1 MKFAS
6 RMQHLHASEI
16 RELLKLTEKPDI
28 ISFAGGLPD
37 PALFPAHELGEILR
51 EVARQDGAIALQ
63 YGTTAGYSPLREAI
77 ATRLA
82 QTAGI
87 RTDAGHVMI
96 TNGSQ
101 QGLDL
106 AGMLFLD
113 PGAPLLCESPTY
125 LAAINAFRAYQP
137 RFIPVPTDQEGMIPE
152 ALAEILSREPDIRM
166 AYVIPDFQNPTGTTW
181 SKHRRVR
188 FMEIMSQTRIPIVE
202 DNPYGELRYEGEQQQ
217 SLMSL
222 DTTDQVIGLGT
233 FSKILCPGLRIGWM
247 TAHPSL
253 IARFDLLKQ
262 GTDLHTSPLTQACVA
277 RYLEAYDINTHIQT
291 LRATYRERRD
301 AMIGAIARCF
311 GSEVQ
316 INRPQGGLF
325 LWMHLPEDMDA
336 RDLLRACLE
345 KKVAFVPGES
355 FYPLGGHRNT
365 LRLNFSNM
373 PTERIQEGILR
384 MADAYALIRPASGV
398 MMS

>member
-37 PALFPAHELGEILR
+37 PALFPARELGDILR
-51 EVARQDGAIALQ
+51 EVARKDGAIALQ
-63 YGTTAGYSPLREAI
+63 YGTTAGYTPLREVI
-77 ATRLA
+77 AARLA
-82 QTAGI
+82 QTVGI
-87 RTDAGHVMI
+87 RVDAGEVMI

-137 RFIPVPTDQEGMIPE
+137 RFVPVPTDKEGMIPE
-152 ALAEILSREPDIRM
+152 ALSEILSREPDIRM

-181 SKHRRVR
+181 SKRRRVR

-222 DTTDQVIGLGT
+222 DTNGQVIGLGT

-277 RYLEAYDINTHIQT
+277 RYLETYDINTHIQT
-291 LRATYRERRD
+291 LRTTYRERRD
-301 AMIGAIARCF
+301 AMIGAIARNF

-316 INRPQGGLF
+316 TNHPQGGLF

-373 PTERIQEGILR
+373 PTERIREGILR
-384 MADAYALIRPASGV
+384 MADAYALVRPTCGV

>member
-1 MKFAS
+1 MKFAT
-6 RMQHLHASEI
+6 RMEHLHASEI
-16 RELLKLTEKPDI
+16 RELLKLTENPDI

-37 PALFPAHELGEILR
+37 PDLFPAQELGDILL
-51 EVARQDGAIALQ
+51 EVARENGAMALQ
-63 YGTTAGYSPLREAI
+63 YGTTAGYGPLREAI
-77 ATRLA
+77 AARLE

-87 RTDAGHVMI
+87 RTDAGRVMI

-137 RFIPVPTDQEGMIPE
+137 RFLPVPTDDEGMIPE
-152 ALAEILSREPDIRM
+152 ALTDILSRESDIRM
-166 AYVIPDFQNPTGTTW
+166 AYVIPDFQNPTGATW
-181 SKHRRVR
+181 SRRR
-188 FMEIMSQTRIPIVE
+188 RMQFMQIMTQTRIPIVE
-202 DNPYGELRYEGEQQQ
+202 DNPYGELRYEGEPQP

-222 DTTDQVIGLGT
+222 DTTRQVIGLGT
-233 FSKILCPGLRIGWM
+233 FSKILCPGLRIGWIH
-247 TAHPSL
+247 ADPSL

-277 RYLEAYDINTHIQT
+277 RYLETCDIRSHIQC
-291 LRATYRERRD
+291 LRTTYRTRRD
-301 AMIGAIARCF
+301 AMTQAIGSCF
-311 GSEVQ
+311 GPEVRT
-316 INRPQGGLF
+316 NRPQGGLF

-336 RDLLRACLE
+336 RDLLRACLH

-355 FYPLGGHRNT
+355 FHPLGGHRNT

-373 PTERIQEGILR
+373 PTERIQEGIRR
-384 MADAYALIRPASGV
+384 MGEAYALVRPACRV